1 MIQKVEMFT
10 VQCDNC
16 KITSGENSEYSC
28 WSDEDVALDDAE
40 NDDWIEHEG
49 NHYCPDCYSYN
60 DNDELIINESRKGKH
75 ETKVK

>member
-16 KITSGENSEYSC
+16 KITSGQDAEFSC
-28 WSDEDVALDDAE
+28 WGDDAYAIQDAE
-40 NDDWIEHEG
+40 DNDWIENKG

-60 DNDELIINESRKGKH
+60 DNDELVINESRKGINSVK
-75 ETKVK
+75 TK